1 MKRSEKNRSVLAPH
15 LTRRQFTR
23 LLGSSGSALLA
34 LSVDPARSLAQ
45 LPHSPLTRD
54 CRRPLYLGTTFSALQ
69 CRYLELDYQKAFRHI
84 CSLGFDYIR
93 LCSYWNELEPVEK
106 QFDFTTLDWL
116 LDESQ
121 RQGVKVVLTVGMK
134 APRWPEFHLPA
145 WLNTCCATAG
155 GQEPLDRHEAIA
167 ERTLNFIQ
175 ALMQHTRQ
183 AANLKYWQVENEP
196 FTRLE
201 ITAGRY
207 LSYEFVQREVAL
219 VRSLTLPDQKV
230 LLTNALSLPAAAD
243 AGEERDF
250 RKSLMLADAVG
261 MNVYTKVPVGH
272 ASSYLEP
279 QETYWTKLQ
288 HWQSTLVSNGK
299 EDWIAEVQAEPWEP
313 HELVATR
320 KVDYLSATPKRVE
333 YIVTVLAELGYSRLL
348 LWGCEYWYW
357 NKINGRNLWWWTA
370 QKLLE
375 AKTRK

>member
-1 MKRSEKNRSVLAPH
+1 
-15 LTRRQFTR
+15 
-23 LLGSSGSALLA
+23 
-34 LSVDPARSLAQ
+34 
-45 LPHSPLTRD
+45 
-54 CRRPLYLGTTFSALQ
+54 
-69 CRYLELDYQKAFRHI
+69 
-84 CSLGFDYIR
+84 
-93 LCSYWNELEPVEK
+93 
-106 QFDFTTLDWL
+106 
-116 LDESQ
+116 
-121 RQGVKVVLTVGMK
+121 MK

-250 RKSLMLADAVG
+250 QKSLMLADAVG

-279 QETYWTKLQ
+279 QEAYWTKLQ

-299 EDWIAEVQAEPWEP
+299 EDWIAEVQAEPW
-313 HELVATR
+313 
-320 KVDYLSATPKRVE
+320 
-333 YIVTVLAELGYSRLL
+333 
-348 LWGCEYWYW
+348 
-357 NKINGRNLWWWTA
+357 
-370 QKLLE
+370 
-375 AKTRK
+375 